1 MDVYHDRSEC
11 HRGQKILED
20 QTRCLERVDVGDA
33 RSASGSAQ
41 ANGAESVG
49 WRTPP
54 QLMKEET
61 PDQAP
66 GILHERGRVSGQG
79 DGRVVAQLRDGFS

>member
-66 GILHERGRVSGQG
+66 GVSMRGGVFRVKVTAEWLLS
-79 DGRVVAQLRDGFS
+79 